1 MDLRHIEEA
10 GLNNLHTRRQLLYDG
25 WLLFLLPG
33 KAKRARSV
41 NPHFGSTLPL
51 SEKIAHCERVYA
63 QNSLP
68 ALFRIT
74 PFAQPETIDRELASR
89 GYVEFDRTL
98 VQVAPLAAPP
108 DGVTNHDLVLEH
120 PLLDTFVDAIGE
132 LRGSTPA
139 QRAAHLERL
148 AQSPLDLRAV
158 IARVDGVAVAAGLV
172 SIDGALAGVFDIGT
186 APAARGQG
194 IGTAVVAALLTRAW
208 ERGARQAFLQVTEDN
223 APAIAIYRR
232 FGFETAYTYHYR
244 ALPEHSE

>member
-1 MDLRHIEEA
+1 
-10 GLNNLHTRRQLLYDG
+10 
-25 WLLFLLPG
+25 
-33 KAKRARSV
+33 
-41 NPHFGSTLPL
+41 
-51 SEKIAHCERVYA
+51 
-63 QNSLP
+63 
-68 ALFRIT
+68 
-74 PFAQPETIDRELASR
+74 
-89 GYVEFDRTL
+89 
-98 VQVAPLAAPP
+98 
-108 DGVTNHDLVLEH
+108 VLEH

-172 SIDGALAGVFDIGT
+172 SIDGPLAGVFDVGT
-186 APAARGQG
+186 ASAARGQG

-223 APAIAIYRR
+223 AAAIAIYRR

-244 ALPEHSE
+244 APPGHSE